1 MNETCTGGILQ
12 NPIYMKKFFFSLLV
26 ILFFYCEQSDEG
38 KHTNFIIILA
48 DDMGWSDP
56 GFMGNLFYETPHLD
70 QLAQQ
75 GMVFNRFYASAANC
89 APTRASLLTGMYAPR
104 HGVYLPQ
111 GYARGGATEKMRFK
125 VPTHGEDSAFLTFP
139 VSINHV
145 EPEVVSL
152 AEMLK
157 PAGYVSA
164 RLGKW
169 HIGDDNQGF
178 DLVSAA
184 GVPGEITNIEGDE
197 KRYYNDT
204 TVARKLTDL
213 ALDFMEENRE
223 QPFFLYLSHWEV
235 HTPLAAAESRVD
247 YYRQKLK
254 NNDFDFEYD
263 PVYAGEV
270 EQIDLS
276 VGRVMQKLE
285 ELGLAENTVLIF
297 TSDNGGVSDIT
308 NNAPLR
314 AGKGTFY
321 EGGIRTPMVIRWPQ
335 EVNAGTATD
344 VPVNGIDFLPTFAA
358 IAGVQPP
365 AAQPLDGVSMVPLL
379 QQKELPERDMFFHF
393 PLYLGGGGKDKVMP
407 SYQGDANY
415 WRAVPSTTIISG
427 DWKLI
432 YYYEYENYELY
443 NLAEDIGEE
452 NDLAEHLPEKA
463 QEMVDKINRWTVAT
477 EAPVPEVLNN
487 QK

>member
-1 MNETCTGGILQ
+1 MNKIV
-12 NPIYMKKFFFSLLV
+12 FFPLL
-26 ILFFYCEQSDEG
+26 LLLTACQSRQEDQS
-38 KHTNFIIILA
+38 HTNFVIVLA

-56 GFMGNLFYETPHLD
+56 GFMGNEFYETPHLD
-70 QLAQQ
+70 RLAQQ
-75 GMVFNRFYASAANC
+75 GMIFNRFYPAAANC
-89 APTRASLLTGMYAPR
+89 APTRASLLTGMYGPR

-125 VPTHGEDSAFLTFP
+125 VPTHGEDSTFLTFP

-145 EPEVVSL
+145 EPDVVSL
-152 AEMLK
+152 AEMLQ

-184 GVPGEITNIEGDE
+184 GVPGEITNKGGDE

-213 ALDFMEENRE
+213 AINFLEENQE

-235 HTPLAAAESRVD
+235 HTPLAAAEKRVE
-247 YYRQKLK
+247 YYRQKLE
-254 NNDFDFEYD
+254 NESPDFAYD
-263 PVYAGEV
+263 PVYAAEV
-270 EQIDLS
+270 EVIDRS

-285 ELGLAENTVLIF
+285 DLDLIENTVFIF

-314 AGKGTFY
+314 AGKGTYY

-335 EVNAGTATD
+335 VVQPGTLTD

-358 IAGVQPP
+358 LAGVEPPIGQPV
-365 AAQPLDGVSMVPLL
+365 DGVSLVPLL
-379 QQKELPERDMFFHF
+379 QGEVLPDRELYFHF
-393 PLYLGGGGKDKVMP
+393 PLYLGGGGKDKVMAT
-407 SYQGDANY
+407 YQGDEDY
-415 WRAVPSTTIISG
+415 WRAVPSTTIIDG

-432 YYYEYENYELY
+432 YYYEYDNHELY
-443 NLAEDIGEE
+443 NLADDIGEE
-452 NDLAEHLPEKA
+452 NNLAGKMPEKA
-463 QEMVDKINRWTVAT
+463 QEMMKKLKQWTVST
-477 EAPVPEVLNN
+477 EAPVPEVLN
-487 QK
+487 